1 MNQDPLFADSSSG
14 NFTLQSGSP
23 AIDAGGGLTLVHA
36 TDIGSGTSLV
46 LEDAHFF
53 QPGWGGTEADAIAVG
68 TLDNTVQ
75 ITSIDYDTD
84 TITLANTISRNDG
97 DPVWLFKDS
106 RETPVLLG
114 CAPDIG
120 ALESPADAAP
130 RVCSIERQT
139 PAGATTNADSVTFR
153 VKFDE
158 TVVNVDAADFALS
171 GTSAGDG
178 TIGAVGVQSGRVY
191 DVPVSGLGDS
201 NGTLNL
207 DLAGVQNIA
216 GALGNPLTD
225 LTPTV
230 TEEEYTLDNDS
241 PVISSVTSINVTET
255 SADIQWSTNE
265 AADSQ
270 VEYGLTT
277 TYGTTTPL
285 DARLGTSHSE
295 NLSGLSPNTLD
306 HYRVLSRD
314 ALGNLAVSADFTVST
329 DITPPT
335 VAITFPLDGATVTG
349 TIVISG
355 TAFDNTALSVVD
367 VQIDGGAFDP
377 AVGLD
382 SWTFSLDTT
391 ALSEGIHTVTSRAT
405 DTGGNTTTDSISIDV
420 NDTKSP
426 SVTALNP
433 LDGAVDVAI
442 DAILALTFDEPV
454 AAGIGNI
461 EIRESIGDA
470 LFETIDVTSGQV
482 IIVDDTV
489 TVDPAGTLAHAAG
502 YYLLVDAGAFTDLAT
517 NDFPGIGDATGW
529 NFATVVDTTQPTIT
543 GLAPADDAVDV
554 AIDATFVMTF
564 DEPVA
569 AGAGAIEIRET
580 VGDALFESI
589 DITSGQVT
597 VVGTTV
603 TVDPAGTLAP
613 LTGYYVLMDAGAIT
627 DQASTPNEFAGIADT
642 TAWSI
647 TIIAAPSPPTITGL
661 APTDDAVDVAIDAT
675 FVMTFDEPVA
685 AGAGNIEIRET
696 VGDALFESIDSTS
709 GQVTVVGTTVTV
721 DPAGTLTPLT
731 GYYLLID
738 AGAITDQEANQADF
752 AGIGDTTTWNFMTGE
767 ETTPPTITGLAPADD
782 AVHVAIDATFVMT
795 FDEPVAAGAGNIEI
809 RETVGDALFESI
821 DSTSGQVTVVGTTVT
836 VDPAG
841 TLAPLTGYYVL
852 MDAGAIT
859 DQANTP
865 NEFAG
870 IADTTAWSI
879 TIIAAPSP
887 PTITGLAPTDDAVD
901 VAIDA
906 TFVMTFDEPVA
917 AGAGNI
923 EIRETVGDALFE
935 SIDST
940 SGQVTVVGTTVTVDP
955 AGTLTPLTG
964 YYLLIDAGAITDQEA
979 NQADFAGI
987 GDTTTWNFMT
997 GEETTPPTITG
1008 LAPADDAVHVAIDA
1022 TFVMTFD
1029 EPVAAGAGN
1038 IEIRETVGDALFESI
1053 DSTSGQVTVVGTTVT
1068 VDPAGTLAPLT
1079 GYYVLMDAGAITDQA
1094 NTPNEFAG
1102 IADTTAWSI
1111 TTAST
1116 SFGDQLQGLWKLD
1129 DGSGGTAL
1137 DSSGND
1143 NHGTL
1148 NGDFL
1153 WTTEGIGGSLNLDGD
1168 GDYVTVG
1175 VGSQYSDLCI
1185 NGCSFGGW
1193 IKPNGQPAAS
1203 RTYGIIGR
1211 YDYTDADMFFRLA
1224 YNRWGRLFAFI
1235 SYDGTITNR
1244 CRAISGYDFAFDR
1257 WQHVFVVFDGSTL
1270 KLYLDGVEEGSADCG
1285 FVGIDAAA
1293 WQDSESTFLGA
1304 FDSSDTQ
1311 GEINAALDEI
1321 AMFNRAL
1328 SPAELLDIYTNGVD
1342 AAP

>member
-1 MNQDPLFADSSSG
+1 MNYLLIEGNTFHDSPSGHTHFAQIGGTNGCAGPNTVILRGNTIYNIGSSSFIGGDSSESEASYLKYYNNTSFEGAVASSGGTHVTVSLTGGPGGSADHGSVFNNIFFDAIDVNPPNRAYFLGPDPVDSGADYNLGFLTGNTSATWSPSISDEANAILNQDPLFADSSSG

-285 DARLGTSHSE
+285 DASLGTSHSE

-529 NFATVVDTTQPTIT
+529 NFATVVDTTQPSVTA
-543 GLAPADDAVDV
+543 LNPADDAVDV
-554 AIDATFVMTF
+554 AIDTNLALTF

-709 GQVTVVGTTVTV
+709 GQVTVVG
-721 DPAGTLTPLT
+721 
-731 GYYLLID
+731 
-738 AGAITDQEANQADF
+738 N
-752 AGIGDTTTWNFMTGE
+752 
-767 ETTPPTITGLAPADD
+767 
-782 AVHVAIDATFVMT
+782 
-795 FDEPVAAGAGNIEI
+795 
-809 RETVGDALFESI
+809 
-821 DSTSGQVTVVGTTVT
+821 
-836 VDPAG
+836 
-841 TLAPLTGYYVL
+841 
-852 MDAGAIT
+852 
-859 DQANTP
+859 
-865 NEFAG
+865 
-870 IADTTAWSI
+870 
-879 TIIAAPSP
+879 
-887 PTITGLAPTDDAVD
+887 
-901 VAIDA
+901 
-906 TFVMTFDEPVA
+906 
-917 AGAGNI
+917 
-923 EIRETVGDALFE
+923 
-935 SIDST
+935 
-940 SGQVTVVGTTVTVDP
+940 TVTVDP

-1116 SFGDQLQGLWKLD
+1116 GFGDQLQGLWKLD

-1137 DSSGND
+1137 DSSGNA

-1304 FDSSDTQ
+1304 FDTSDLQ